1 MSEICKL
8 YPTLYEA
15 SEEKFIDV
23 ANAILKRKSL
33 PTKLQT
39 VRKAVGF
46 SQKEF
51 VCIVTNPW
59 M

>member
-39 VRKAVGF
+39 AKRICLYCHEPVDVKRR
-46 SQKEF
+46 
-51 VCIVTNPW
+51 T
-59 M
+59 